1 MGDGDEEVEAVL
13 ERIWDLHDKISD
25 AIHANSRAHFLRSV
39 RGCRGGRDLPPLVAS
54 AVDGG
59 GDGVGK
65 GGFVYVKDFR
75 VDGEDEGSGIAEA
88 RSLNAIRSALENL
101 EDELEF
107 FHVSLLSE
115 LCENI
120 AILNPLIYGLANLCT
135 FNQIVQSQQRAERDA
150 AITRLEQSRVI
161 LAMRLADH
169 RGKRYKVIE
178 DALAFVGDVHDM
190 GQFLRPESQLGEN
203 LEGREKKPSMFMQA
217 FLSSFTAAERS
228 IRLVGF
234 QGILANAAIFAVSM
248 LAFLQLNQVACK
260 CGNTQTRDPTS
271 YRKRNE
277 RKFLLLDKSST
288 GSQSKHLD
296 VTFARG

>member
-1 MGDGDEEVEAVL
+1 MKWEMEMEEVEAVL

-39 RGCRGGRDLPPLVAS
+39 KGCRGGRDLPPLVAS

-75 VDGEDEGSGIAEA
+75 VDGEEEGSGIAEA

-107 FHVSLLSE
+107 FH
-115 LCENI
+115 
-120 AILNPLIYGLANLCT
+120 
-135 FNQIVQSQQRAERDA
+135 IVQSQQRAERDA

-217 FLSSFTAAERS
+217 FLSSFAAAERS

-248 LAFLQLNQVACK
+248 LAFLQLNQVACNG
-260 CGNTQTRDPTS
+260 GNTQTRDPTS

-277 RKFLLLDKSST
+277 RKCLLLDKSST

>member
-1 MGDGDEEVEAVL
+1 MKWEMEMEEVEAVL

-39 RGCRGGRDLPPLVAS
+39 KGCRGGRDLPPLVAS

-75 VDGEDEGSGIAEA
+75 VDGEEEGSGIAEA

-107 FHVSLLSE
+107 FH
-115 LCENI
+115 
-120 AILNPLIYGLANLCT
+120 
-135 FNQIVQSQQRAERDA
+135 IVQSQQRAERDA

-217 FLSSFTAAERS
+217 FLSSFAAAERS
-228 IRLVGF
+228 IRL
-234 QGILANAAIFAVSM
+234 
-248 LAFLQLNQVACK
+248 LNQVACNG
-260 CGNTQTRDPTS
+260 GNTQTRDPTS

-277 RKFLLLDKSST
+277 RKCLLLDKSST

>member
-1 MGDGDEEVEAVL
+1 MKWEMEMEEVEAVL

-39 RGCRGGRDLPPLVAS
+39 KGCRGGRDLPPLVAS

-75 VDGEDEGSGIAEA
+75 VDGEEEGSGIAEA

-107 FHVSLLSE
+107 FH
-115 LCENI
+115 
-120 AILNPLIYGLANLCT
+120 
-135 FNQIVQSQQRAERDA
+135 IVQSQQRAERDA

-169 RGKRYKVIE
+169 RGKR
-178 DALAFVGDVHDM
+178 
-190 GQFLRPESQLGEN
+190 PESQLGEN

-217 FLSSFTAAERS
+217 FLSSFAAAERS
-228 IRLVGF
+228 IRL
-234 QGILANAAIFAVSM
+234 
-248 LAFLQLNQVACK
+248 LNQVACNG
-260 CGNTQTRDPTS
+260 GNTQTRDPTS

-277 RKFLLLDKSST
+277 RKCLLLDKSST

>member
-1 MGDGDEEVEAVL
+1 MKWEMEMEEVEAVL

-39 RGCRGGRDLPPLVAS
+39 KGCRGGRDLPPLVAS

-75 VDGEDEGSGIAEA
+75 VDGEEEGSGIAEA

-107 FHVSLLSE
+107 FH
-115 LCENI
+115 
-120 AILNPLIYGLANLCT
+120 
-135 FNQIVQSQQRAERDA
+135 IVQSQQRAERDA

-169 RGKRYKVIE
+169 RGKR
-178 DALAFVGDVHDM
+178 
-190 GQFLRPESQLGEN
+190 PESQLGEN

-217 FLSSFTAAERS
+217 FLSSFAAAERS

-248 LAFLQLNQVACK
+248 LAFLQLNQVACNG
-260 CGNTQTRDPTS
+260 GNTQTRDPTS

-277 RKFLLLDKSST
+277 RKCLLLDKSST